1 MEAKLLT
8 FSLKALELR
17 TDPVLIVA
25 QRANSMMAVSAEPE
39 EESVNLKYPQNGVV
53 HEAAAE
59 SAGEHSKQLVAQLP

>member
-1 MEAKLLT
+1 MHSVQSANEW
-8 FSLKALELR
+8 LEQVLH
-17 TDPVLIVA
+17 PVTHDYIETT
-25 QRANSMMAVSAEPE
+25 AEPE